1 MPLQRPS
8 GLKSHDASIET
19 FCKLFNEVEPSEMIM
34 EINSSETYTG
44 DGWIYYKDR
53 KIHFDWER
61 RRASWIS
68 GPFPW
73 LKTNMFLRKFNTN
86 KKIDLHIQSS
96 LNGDYFFDVWMKD
109 FPEETF
115 LQQNCNDRGRVKEY
129 IRKTNNFRCYPLD
142 STGILVL
149 KTSLKDNEKE
159 ELHPEQERLLV

>member
-8 GLKSHDASIET
+8 GFKAHESSIAE
-19 FCKLFNEVEPSEMIM
+19 FCKLFNEVDPIEMIM
-34 EINSSETYTG
+34 KIYESETYTG

-53 KIHFDWER
+53 QIHFDWER

-73 LKTNMFLRKFNTN
+73 KTTNMFLRKFSSK

-109 FPEETF
+109 FPEEIIS
-115 LQQNCNDRGRVKEY
+115 QQNSNDRGMIKEH
-129 IRKTNNFRCYPLD
+129 IRKTTNFRCYPFNGD
-142 STGILVL
+142 GILAL
-149 KTSLKDNEKE
+149 KISLRDNKKE
-159 ELHPEQERLLV
+159 GLHPDHKG